1 MQISSCYLGCKI
13 SCNCTT
19 GRNLIQ
25 VTAPGIDNP
34 AVFPQRR
41 FHPQTDAARH
51 VKHSGRLNA
60 ARRILACGSDYFI
73 IAAATFLNA
82 LTSASMC
89 SSVYVG
95 CVQKEIVES
104 AREFAISQLN
114 FV

>member
-1 MQISSCYLGCKI
+1 MKVFELLPRPLGNIFRKLTHLT
-13 SCNCTT
+13 CNSPLLIHQCRT
-19 GRNLIQ
+19 GGKMPPVPFVHEAIN
-25 VTAPGIDNP
+25 
-34 AVFPQRR
+34 
-41 FHPQTDAARH
+41 
-51 VKHSGRLNA
+51 
-60 ARRILACGSDYFI
+60 YFI

-95 CVQKEIVES
+95 CVQKEIVAS